1 MKPFTGTPL
10 IAILI
15 FLLHP
20 VIGWG
25 QDGVQDS
32 PKLFSSNEVLA
43 ITIKTDMKGLLKMS
57 KEDKYQK
64 ANLYVDGQK
73 LKIRIRPRGN
83 NRFETCSFPPI
94 TLNFKKTEFPDS
106 TYTQLTKLKLVNT
119 CKLQLSYE
127 QFILREYLVYRVFN
141 LLSDYSF
148 KVRLLKIEYIDSED
162 KMKPIIRYGFVI
174 EDADFLAKRF
184 NGFVLKSKGLADK
197 ATNLD
202 QIVLLS
208 LFEYMIG
215 NFDWQVSAQQNLK
228 LIKLFDINEP
238 APYVIPYD
246 FDYSGL
252 VNASYAIPS
261 EKLGIESVLERLY
274 FGKCYTED
282 ELEKAIAIF
291 LDRKEEIFALYYNFP
306 LLNKASIKHSINYL
320 ESFYKIIENEK
331 SWKYQFITK
340 CNP

>member
-1 MKPFTGTPL
+1 MKSYIGTPL
-10 IAILI
+10 ITI
-15 FLLHP
+15 FLFILQP
-20 VIGWG
+20 IAGWSQEG
-25 QDGVQDS
+25 AQDR
-32 PKLFSSNEVLA
+32 PTLFSSDSVLS
-43 ITIKTDMKGLLKMS
+43 ITIKTDMKGLLKMD

-64 ANLYVDGQK
+64 AKLYLDGQE

-127 QFILREYLVYRVFN
+127 QFILREYMVYRVYN

-148 KVRLLKIEYIDSED
+148 KVRLLRIEYIDSED

-184 NGFVLKSKGLADK
+184 NGFVLKNKGLADK
-197 ATNLD
+197 DTNLD

-228 LIKLFDINEP
+228 LIKLMDINEP

-252 VNASYAIPS
+252 VDASYAIPS
-261 EKLGIESVLERLY
+261 DKLGIESVRERLY
-274 FGKCYTED
+274 LGKCYTED

-291 LDRKEEIFALYYNFP
+291 LDKKDEIFALYNNFP
-306 LLNKASIKHSINYL
+306 LLNKASLNHSINYL
-320 ESFYKIIENEK
+320 GSFYKIIENEK
-331 SWKYQFITK
+331 SWKYQFIK
-340 CNP
+340 NCNP